1 MRKSNLL
8 YIITKLELG
17 GAQKQ
22 LLNLIRRLDKER
34 FNILL
39 FTAREGLLVADV
51 SSIPGLTLNR
61 SRHLERTI
69 NPFKDF
75 LALIEIF
82 LFIKK
87 NKVDIV
93 HTHSSKAGIL
103 GRFAAKLAKA
113 KTVVHTV
120 HGWSFNNCQSNLK
133 RNFFIWLE
141 RIAAE
146 FTDKLIV
153 VSGHDMDIGL
163 ENRIGTTSKYTVIR
177 YGIDYR
183 EFAIKEKNTKKEE
196 LGIPSDNYVV
206 TMISCLKP
214 QKYPQDFIR
223 IASLV
228 TRELS
233 NVKFLLVGDGILRG
247 ALERLI
253 GKLKLQQKVMLLGW
267 RLDIPRIL
275 STTDVLV
282 LTSLWEGLPIAVLEA
297 MASSKPVISTDTGG
311 VTELIRDQDTG
322 FLVKPRDVNAM
333 AEKLVVLLRDSR
345 LRQIIG
351 QKAKDSLGSDFSV
364 DNTLNN
370 TQELYVSLIGRL
382 NKEGIYAN

>member
-1 MRKSNLL
+1 MPKINLL

-39 FTAREGLLVADV
+39 FTAQDGLLVGDA
-51 SSIPGLTLNR
+51 SSISGLILNR
-61 SRHLERTI
+61 SKYLECPI
-69 NPFKDF
+69 NPFKDS

-87 NKVDIV
+87 NKIDIV

-103 GRFAAKLAKA
+103 GRFAAKLARA
-113 KTVVHTV
+113 KVIVHTV

-133 RNFFIWLE
+133 RIFFIWLE
-141 RIAAE
+141 RLAAE

-163 ENRIGTTSKYTVIR
+163 ENRIGTTTKYTIIR
-177 YGIDYR
+177 YGIDYG
-183 EFAIKEKNTKKEE
+183 EFAVKEKNIKEE
-196 LGIPSDNYVV
+196 LGIPSDNSIV
-206 TMISCLKP
+206 TMVSCLKP
-214 QKYPQDFIR
+214 QKRPQDFIR

-228 TRELS
+228 AKELS
-233 NVKFLLVGDGILRG
+233 KVKFLLVGDGILRSTV
-247 ALERLI
+247 EDLI
-253 GKLKLQQKVMLLGW
+253 DKFKLQQKVILLGW
-267 RLDIPRIL
+267 RKDIPRIL
-275 STTDVLV
+275 SVTDVLV

-297 MASSKPVISTDTGG
+297 MVSSKPVIATDTGG
-311 VTELIRDQDTG
+311 VSEVIRDADTG
-322 FLVKPRDVNAM
+322 FLAKPGDVNAM
-333 AEKLVVLLRDSR
+333 SEKLIILLRDGR

-351 QKAKDSLGSDFSV
+351 QRAKDSLGLDFSV
-364 DNTLNN
+364 DNMLNN
-370 TQELYVSLIGRL
+370 TQRIYVSLIG
-382 NKEGIYAN
+382 KVAIDG